1 MPNHLLTLTAIT
13 AALEAGKRI
22 NAIYQQSADADAFK
36 VFLKQDQSP
45 LTVADL
51 VSHDTIMMQLDS
63 TGLPVLSEEAEGM
76 PYSERKKWDLFWLV
90 DPLDGT
96 KEFINRN
103 GEFTVNIALVEKG
116 NPVMGV
122 IYVPVSDDLY
132 FGSLSTGSYKLEDAS
147 AKISHFLHDG
157 IDMEMIISQSQK
169 LPLTLPPHPFTIVAS
184 RSHLSPETESLIEN
198 FKKKHG
204 DLRFLSKGS
213 SLKICLVAEGT
224 ADIYPRLA
232 PTMEWDTAAGQ
243 AIAVSAGCRVTVHPG
258 DTPVTYNKENLLNPH
273 FVVSRN

>member
-22 NAIYQQSADADAFK
+22 HAIYQQSADAEAFK

-51 VSHDTIMMQLDS
+51 VSHDTIIIQLKA

-103 GEFTVNIALVEKG
+103 GEFTVNIALIEKG

-132 FGSLSTGSYKLEDAS
+132 FGSISSGSYKLEGAS
-147 AKISHFLHDG
+147 AKISHFL
-157 IDMEMIISQSQK
+157 I
-169 LPLTLPPHPFTIVAS
+169 
-184 RSHLSPETESLIEN
+184 
-198 FKKKHG
+198 
-204 DLRFLSKGS
+204 
-213 SLKICLVAEGT
+213 
-224 ADIYPRLA
+224 
-232 PTMEWDTAAGQ
+232 
-243 AIAVSAGCRVTVHPG
+243 
-258 DTPVTYNKENLLNPH
+258 
-273 FVVSRN
+273 